1 MRSRLS
7 RGRVVPLALLLTFA
21 TAGVGLPAGL
31 AMAGPDPS
39 LSASVDPTDTALP
52 TAAVSDSGLPT
63 DPGSGTDSVL
73 PTDPGS
79 GTDSAGPTDPGSGT
93 DSAGPTDPVLSSD
106 SAGATDT
113 GLPSSS
119 VPASGD
125 PGTVLSSGVTTPAY
139 PPPTGPPGGGGSGG
153 SGPPIVVGGSTGVPP
168 LPGHHAKVKH
178 PHKPITTVHRL
189 HVPARP
195 HPHRKPWPITLTIKT
210 VPSLANVEFAF
221 DGRWV
226 TTDQYGVATVT
237 EEHNLTQH
245 SLRIGD
251 LGQEDTGLKFRF
263 TRWVGQRNQN
273 EELLPTV
280 TGLPMRADA
289 TIYAAVS
296 VQYPAVPRVITQLD
310 APVRNSDITS
320 ITVRNSTG
328 QVAVL
333 RPGQQAWLDGIVP
346 SFQRNVLYAQPIGY
360 SVQSVVVHGSNVVDA
375 GRQHFD
381 VTKTSTPTLTALFFN
396 LTVQGRDSLFGRPLG
411 SRATIRY
418 PDGTKLIVNLGS
430 QHKAVVANLPR
441 GKYQVT
447 ISAPGS
453 IVSAAKV
460 TLSRTM
466 TFQARAVTV
475 LDLLSVLVSAVLVA
489 LLLLVLGRTD
499 WANRM
504 LSRAVPR
511 GRWARRR
518 QVPGD
523 PNSPLETLLR

>member
-1 MRSRLS
+1 M
-7 RGRVVPLALLLTFA
+7 
-21 TAGVGLPAGL
+21 
-31 AMAGPDPS
+31 
-39 LSASVDPTDTALP
+39 
-52 TAAVSDSGLPT
+52 
-63 DPGSGTDSVL
+63 
-73 PTDPGS
+73 
-79 GTDSAGPTDPGSGT
+79 
-93 DSAGPTDPVLSSD
+93 
-106 SAGATDT
+106 
-113 GLPSSS
+113 
-119 VPASGD
+119 
-125 PGTVLSSGVTTPAY
+125 LSSGVTTPPY
-139 PPPTGPPGGGGSGG
+139 PPPTGPPGGGGSSG

-168 LPGHHAKVKH
+168 LPGHHPKVKH

-189 HVPARP
+189 RVPPRP
-195 HPHRKPWPITLTIKT
+195 HPHRKPWLITLTIKT

-263 TRWVGQRNQN
+263 SRWVGQRNQN

-310 APVRNSDITS
+310 APVRNSDISS

-328 QVAVL
+328 QLTVL
-333 RPGQQAWLDGIVP
+333 QPGQQAWLDGIVP

-396 LTVQGRDSLFGRPLG
+396 LTIQGRDSLFGRPLG

-418 PDGTKLIVNLGS
+418 PDGTKLIVDLGK

-466 TFQARAVTV
+466 AFQARAVTV
-475 LDLLSVLVSAVLVA
+475 LDLLTVLVSAVLVA

-499 WANRM
+499 WAHRM
-504 LSRAVPR
+504 LARTVPR